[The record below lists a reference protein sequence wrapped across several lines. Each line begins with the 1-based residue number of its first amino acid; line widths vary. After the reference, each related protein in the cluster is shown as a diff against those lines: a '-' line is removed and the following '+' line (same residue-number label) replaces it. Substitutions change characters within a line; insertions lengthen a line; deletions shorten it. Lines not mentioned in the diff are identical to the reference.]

1 VSEKDDRK
9 EQRAVQFAEAQGGL
23 QFRTGH
29 RVALIVSDIRGSAR
43 KGSGEEAADP
53 AAKAESSGA
62 ATAPGGKVIGG
73 VFRVGDHPMKEA
85 SFRLHKDSGDG
96 PLITPETLGG
106 GKTALRWADD
116 HWVTGDDG
124 RYRFT
129 DLPEGRYFVELF
141 GDAETDA

>member
-1 VSEKDDRK
+1 MSEKDDRK

-43 KGSGEEAADP
+43 KASAQDAAAP
-53 AAKAESSGA
+53 AAKGPSSESA
-62 ATAPGGKVIGG
+62 AAPGGKVIGG
-73 VFRVGDHPMKEA
+73 VFRVGDHPMKQA
-85 SFRLHKDSGDG
+85 TFRLHKDSGDG
-96 PLITPETLGG
+96 PLITPDTLAG
-106 GKTALRWADD
+106 GKTALRWAED

-129 DLPEGRYFVELF
+129 DLPEGTYFVELF
-141 GDAETDA
+141 GDPETEP

>member
-1 VSEKDDRK
+1 VSEKNEPK

-43 KGSGEEAADP
+43 KRSGQDAADP
-53 AAKAESSGA
+53 AAKGQSNGA
-62 ATAPGGKVIGG
+62 AAAPGGKVIGG
-73 VFRVGDHPMKEA
+73 VFRVGDHALKEA
-85 SFRLHKDSGDG
+85 TFRLHKDSGEG
-96 PLITPETLGG
+96 PLITPETLAG
-106 GKTALRWADD
+106 GKTALRWAED

-141 GDAETDA
+141 GDAETEP